1 MYLRAMPNVF
11 HIYALELWVPLHS
24 SLLLK
29 NEANMDFWTVYWG
42 SGESQRYHR
51 LTRHKQLELEGWGEG
66 GVGTTVKALYIIM
79 LGKNYRIEKL
89 LYLNTPYLGCLNR

>member
-1 MYLRAMPNVF
+1 MPNVF
-11 HIYALELWVPLHS
+11 DTYSLVPWVPLHS

-29 NEANMDFWTVYWG
+29 KQANMGFWTVYWG

-51 LTRHKQLELEGWGEG
+51 LTQHKHLHWERGGEG